1 MSGMWPTEHP
11 VLLLRK
17 ADRSLGFGKALA
29 GGGPG
34 QGFSC
39 QLQVLSQGGASCGAS
54 PTVRPQPLSLAALP
68 TISKSLVEDLP
79 NYKGYKEASRS
90 RAPSLK
96 RKCSGPVSLEAG
108 GGQSRSCG
116 FPQPDLLHPT
126 AHCPGTI
133 LAATEEGWGP
143 RQDSAVDSGQETLWG
158 TRERAGCPQG
168 SPPSIPS
175 SLAPSG

>member
-1 MSGMWPTEHP
+1 MTGPWGS
-11 VLLLRK
+11 
-17 ADRSLGFGKALA
+17 GKAQA

-79 NYKGYKEASRS
+79 NYKGCQEASGS

-108 GGQSRSCG
+108 GVQSRSCG

-158 TRERAGCPQG
+158 KGRGLAARRAPL
-168 SPPSIPS
+168 PPSLPPWPPQAS
-175 SLAPSG
+175 RAECCSA